1 MSKSLEL
8 TLEDRTLLVTK
19 PTGPQRRFHYVWL
32 RDNCWC
38 AECRVEQTAER
49 RLLTWSIP
57 QDIRPNTVDAVE
69 GGIVID
75 WNDQHRSTFSLD
87 WLEANDYSQASLK
100 RAREQATLWGG
111 DFEVPRF
118 AHESVVDGGA
128 GQLAYFNAVQEFGV
142 AIVESVPTVPGE
154 VERFAKTVGHVREVA
169 FERVHNVYHD
179 PEGYNVAHTPLEL
192 KPHSDMP
199 SYHWPPSIQLLH
211 FLANDADGGESVVVD
226 GWHALAKLREAN
238 PDAFEILTR
247 VPVPY
252 QLFSE
257 DEDTYAV
264 APMVQ
269 LGHDGEVA
277 TFRFSNQLALPIS
290 IDFEMVEP
298 FYDAYRELGEIIDS
312 DDAKV
317 VFKARNGDLLTVH
330 GHRVLHG
337 RMPFIPGTGARHLQ
351 DVYME
356 FDDFMAKRRVL
367 MGIHKPMSSGALR

>member
-1 MSKSLEL
+1 METSLGDGV
-8 TLEDRTLLVTK
+8 LEISSEV
-19 PTGPQRRFHYVWL
+19 GPARRYHYVWL

-49 RLLTWSIP
+49 KLLTWSIP
-57 QDIRPNTVDAVE
+57 ADIRVVSVEHVE

-75 WNDQHRSTFSLD
+75 WSDGHRSTYSHQ
-87 WLEANDYSQASLK
+87 WLADNDYSQPRL
-100 RAREQATLWGG
+100 REVREEAVLWGS
-111 DFEVPRF
+111 ELVIPRF
-118 AHESVVDGGA
+118 SHAEVMGDAA
-128 GQLAYFNAVQEFGV
+128 GELAYLDAVRRYGV
-142 AIVESVPTVPGE
+142 AIVEDVPTTPGE
-154 VERFAKTVGHVREVA
+154 VERFAQRIGHVREVA
-169 FERVHNVYHD
+169 FERVHNVFHD
-179 PEGYNVAHTPLEL
+179 PDGYNVAHTPLEL

-211 FLANDADGGESVVVD
+211 FLVNEAEGGESVVVD
-226 GWHALAKLREAN
+226 GWKALEQLRRSD
-238 PDAFEILTR
+238 PGAFEILTR
-247 VPVPY
+247 VPIPY

-257 DEDTYAV
+257 TEDTYAV

-269 LGHDGEVA
+269 LGPDGRVA

-290 IDFEMVEP
+290 IQFDMVEP
-298 FYDAYRELGEIIDS
+298 FYDAYRKLGNLIDS
-312 DDAKV
+312 AEAKV

-356 FDDFMAKRRVL
+356 FDDFMARRRVL
-367 MGIHKPMSSGALR
+367 LGIHKPVPSGIVR